1 MVESNKLNYLEKK
14 WEDNTI
20 AAATKYCEGIARVAG
35 VEPSQL
41 ESAKDGI
48 CSRYTEGVKG
58 KASKWA
64 QHYLLALTKGITQ
77 EVRKE

>member
-1 MVESNKLNYLEKK
+1 MVSELNDLEKK
-14 WEDNTI
+14 WERNTI
-20 AAATKYCEGIARVAG
+20 AAAEKYCEGIAKVAG

-48 CSRYTEGVKG
+48 CSRYSEGVKG

-64 QHYLLALTKGITQ
+64 TNYVKALLEGTTE
-77 EVRKE
+77 EVQKE